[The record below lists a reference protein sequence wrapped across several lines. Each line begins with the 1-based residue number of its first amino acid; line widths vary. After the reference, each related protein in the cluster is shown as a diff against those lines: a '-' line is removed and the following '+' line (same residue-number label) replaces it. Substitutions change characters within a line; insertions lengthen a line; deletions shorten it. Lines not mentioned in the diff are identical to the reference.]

1 VIAFLNGKFV
11 REDRAVV
18 SIYDRGFLYGDGLF
32 ESVRV
37 CNRQPFLWWEH
48 WDRLQRGAEFLG
60 IRTPLSCGEMYR
72 AALQL
77 IQRSGLKEAVLR
89 INLSRGA
96 GPRGYSPKGADHP
109 TLAMTLHPA
118 LEVDQRQPMQWRLA
132 TSSLRVPA
140 NDAVSQFKTTNKL
153 VQVLARAEAE
163 AKGADEALILNTRGE
178 VAEAASSNV
187 FWVHRNVLCTTP
199 LATGALAGVTR
210 AFIMEYLQS
219 QHFPFAEKHI
229 RRTSLLR
236 ADGVFLTMSSLGVV
250 EVTHLDGIKLKRS
263 ALTKRLH
270 QAFWRT
276 VRAGC

>member
-18 SIYDRGFLYGDGLF
+18 SIHDRGFLYGDGLF
-32 ESVRV
+32 ESILVSKG
-37 CNRQPFLWWEH
+37 QPFLWWEH
-48 WDRLQRGAEFLG
+48 WERLQRGAEFLG
-60 IRTPLSCGEMYR
+60 IRTPLSSGEMYR

-77 IQRSGLKEAVLR
+77 IQRNGMKEAVLR
-89 INLSRGA
+89 INLSRGS

-109 TLAMTLHPA
+109 TLAVTLHPA
-118 LEVDQRQPMQWRLA
+118 PEVDHRKPRQWRLA

-140 NDAVSQFKTTNKL
+140 NDAVSQFKTSNKL

-178 VAEAASSNV
+178 VAEAATSNV
-187 FWVHRNVLCTTP
+187 FWLHRNVICTTP
-199 LATGALAGVTR
+199 LATGALGGVTR
-210 AFIMEYLQS
+210 AFIMEYLRS
-219 QHFPFAEKHI
+219 RYYSVAEKHI
-229 RRTSLLR
+229 QRAALLKVD
-236 ADGVFLTMSSLGVV
+236 AVFLTMSSLGVV
-250 EVTHLDGIKLKRS
+250 EVTHLDGVKLKRA